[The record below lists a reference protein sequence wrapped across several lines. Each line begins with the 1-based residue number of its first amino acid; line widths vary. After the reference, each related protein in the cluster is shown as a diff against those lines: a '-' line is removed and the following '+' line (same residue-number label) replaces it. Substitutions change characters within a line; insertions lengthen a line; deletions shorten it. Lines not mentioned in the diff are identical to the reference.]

1 MERLHGGLRRF
12 PLLRT
17 LGVESIGINIVVQ
30 DGLCASPIS
39 RPMHS
44 LHTLY
49 YMRDEDAGV
58 DEKHYTLKNSDL
70 VFVVKCISHSICNA
84 CKWGLA
90 DVVSERIV
98 DDAYIVM

>member
-1 MERLHGGLRRF
+1 M
-12 PLLRT
+12 
-17 LGVESIGINIVVQ
+17 Q
-30 DGLCASPIS
+30 DGLFVTPIS
-39 RPMHS
+39 RHMHA

-49 YMRDEDAGV
+49 YMLDEDGDG

-98 DDAYIVM
+98 DDSYIVMESLRGGATF